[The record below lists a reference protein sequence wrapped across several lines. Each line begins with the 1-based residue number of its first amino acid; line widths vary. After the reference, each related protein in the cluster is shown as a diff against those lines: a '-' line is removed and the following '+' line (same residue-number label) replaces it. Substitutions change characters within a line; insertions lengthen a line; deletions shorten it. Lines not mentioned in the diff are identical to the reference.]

1 MAIPEITIDKET
13 YSETETKQLFSKY
26 GLEWETRSERYKNL
40 KDTIFEQINN
50 GRWYIARVDGKP
62 LASQGIG
69 EFEGVYLLLGAKSF
83 AERGTKVGTRLTTH
97 VINKHGDKP
106 IMGSAGSPAGKKL
119 LVNKNNFKI
128 INIKNGE
135 VQGNEDL
142 PIEVKSALEIA
153 SDKGLGRT
161 GIPVRKMYLKLP
173 DRWFVMLKSV

>member
-26 GLEWETRSERYKNL
+26 GLEWETRSERYKN
-40 KDTIFEQINN
+40 
-50 GRWYIARVDGKP
+50 
-62 LASQGIG
+62 
-69 EFEGVYLLLGAKSF
+69 F

-106 IMGSAGSPAGKKL
+106 IIGSAGSPAGKKL